1 LYVVVFVVV
10 LALVEGGLVVAAFWV
25 VELFEEEP
33 HPTINEH
40 KIARLGASST
50 IGFLVSL
57 RMFSPPGCAYS
68 T

>member
-10 LALVEGGLVVAAFWV
+10 LAVVEGGLVVAAFCV

-33 HPTINEH
+33 HPAISEH
-40 KIARLGASST
+40 EIARVGASPT

-57 RMFSPPGCAYS
+57 RMVSPPGCAYR